1 MTRRGLRL
9 LAAAAPVALVLSAC
23 GSGDPGGGAD
33 GPLVFWT
40 IEDTADR
47 VRAQERLLARFT
59 ERTGIETEV
68 VAIAENQLT
77 TVLTSAAASGELPD
91 VIGSISLPI
100 MSRLRTD
107 DLLDTDAAKQIVDG
121 LGADTFAPQSLEL
134 TREGDAQLVVP
145 SDGWAQLLFYRKDLF
160 AAAGL
165 RPPTSY
171 DAIRQA
177 AERLDQGDVAGIT
190 AATSPAD
197 VFTHQ
202 TFEHLALANG
212 CGLVGDDGQVA
223 LHSPECV
230 GAFQF
235 YTDLITRHS
244 VAGNQ
249 DVDTTRATYFA
260 GRSAMVI
267 WSSYLLDELAG
278 LRNDALPT
286 CPQCQADP
294 TFLARN
300 TGVVAALSGP
310 DGGEPT
316 TFGETASFAVFK
328 DAATDDAKKLVEHLM
343 TDGYRDWLA
352 IAPEGKVPVRAGTKD
367 NPRQYVE
374 AWRALDVGVDTKAPL
389 SKFYDE
395 ETLRVVQESPRS
407 FSRWGFPQGKAELA
421 GAVAGQ
427 LVVPK
432 ALAEA
437 VNGGGDAPAAARKA
451 SEQAATLA
459 RELGE

>member
-1 MTRRGLRL
+1 MTGRGLRA
-9 LAAAAPVALVLSAC
+9 LAAAVPVALVLSAC
-23 GSGDPGGGAD
+23 GSGDSGGGAD

-47 VRAQERLLARFT
+47 VRAQERLLAAFS
-59 ERTGIETEV
+59 EKTGIETKV
-68 VAIAENQLT
+68 VAVAENQLT

-100 MSRLRTD
+100 MSQLRTD
-107 DLLDTDAAKQIVDG
+107 DLLDTDAAKQVVEA
-121 LGADTFAPQSLEL
+121 LGVDTFAPQSLEL
-134 TREGDAQLVVP
+134 TREGDTQLVVP

-160 AAAGL
+160 AQAGL
-165 RPPTSY
+165 PAPTTY

-177 AERLDQGDVAGIT
+177 AERLDQGDVAGI
-190 AATSPAD
+190 AASTTPAD

-212 CGLVGDDGQVA
+212 CRLVGEDGKPA
-223 LHSPECV
+223 LDSPACV
-230 GAFQF
+230 GAFRF
-235 YTDLITRHS
+235 YTDLVGRHS

-260 GRSAMVI
+260 GKAAMVI

-278 LRNDALPT
+278 LRDDALPT

-294 TFLARN
+294 TFLAKN

-310 DGGEPT
+310 EGGEPT
-316 TFGETASFAVFK
+316 TFGETASFAVLK
-328 DAATDDAKKLVEHLM
+328 DSATGDAKKLVEHLM

-367 NPRQYVE
+367 EAQQYAE
-374 AWRALDVGVDTKAPL
+374 MWRGLDVGVDTKAPL
-389 SKFYDE
+389 SKFYDA
-395 ETLRVVQESPRS
+395 ETLKVVQESPRS
-407 FSRWGFPQGKAELA
+407 FSRWGFTQGKAELA

-432 ALAEA
+432 ALAE
-437 VNGGGDAPAAARKA
+437 VLNGGGEAGAAARKA
-451 SEQAATLA
+451 SEQAATIA
-459 RELGE
+459 QELGE

>member
-1 MTRRGLRL
+1 MTGRGLRV
-9 LAAAAPVALVLSAC
+9 LAAAVPVALVLSAC
-23 GSGDPGGGAD
+23 GSGDSGGGAD

-47 VRAQERLLARFT
+47 VRAQERLLAAFT
-59 ERTGIETEV
+59 EQTGIETKV
-68 VAIAENQLT
+68 VAVAENQLT

-100 MSRLRTD
+100 MSQLRTD

-121 LGADTFAPQSLEL
+121 LGAETFAAQSLEL
-134 TREGDAQLVVP
+134 TREGDTQLVVP

-160 AAAGL
+160 AQAGL
-165 RPPTSY
+165 PPPTTY
-171 DAIRQA
+171 DAIRRA
-177 AERLDQGDVAGIT
+177 AERLDQGDVAGI
-190 AATSPAD
+190 AASTTPAD

-212 CGLVGDDGQVA
+212 CALVGDDGQVA

-235 YTDLITRHS
+235 YTDLVGEHS
-244 VAGNQ
+244 TAGNQ

-278 LRNDALPT
+278 LRADALPT
-286 CPQCQADP
+286 CPECQADP
-294 TFLARN
+294 SFLAKN

-310 DGGEPT
+310 AGGEPT
-316 TFGETASFAVFK
+316 TFGETASFAVLK
-328 DAATDDAKKLVEHLM
+328 DAATEDAKKLVEHLM

-367 NPRQYVE
+367 YPRQYVE
-374 AWRALDVGVDTKAPL
+374 MWRGLDVGVDTKAPL
-389 SKFYDE
+389 SKFYDA

-407 FSRWGFPQGKAELA
+407 FSRWGFTEGKAELA

-432 ALAEA
+432 ALAD
-437 VNGGGDAPAAARKA
+437 VLNGGGDAAGAAREA
-451 SEQAATLA
+451 SEQAAVIA
-459 RELGE
+459 QELGE

>member
-1 MTRRGLRL
+1 MTRRGLRS
-9 LAAAAPVALVLSAC
+9 LAAAVPVALALAAC
-23 GSGDPGGGAD
+23 GGGDPGAGAD

-47 VRAQERLLARFT
+47 VRAQERLLAAFT
-59 ERTGIETEV
+59 QRTGVETEL
-68 VAIAENQLT
+68 VAVAENQLT

-100 MSRLRTD
+100 MSQLRTD
-107 DLLDTDAAKQIVDG
+107 DLLDTDAARQVVDA
-121 LGADTFAPQSLEL
+121 LGVDTFAPQSLEL

-160 AAAGL
+160 AQAGL
-165 RPPTSY
+165 RPPTTY

-177 AERLDQGDVAGIT
+177 AERLDRGDVAGI
-190 AATSPAD
+190 AASTTPAD

-212 CGLVGDDGQVA
+212 CRLVGDDGQVA

-230 GAFQF
+230 GAFRF
-235 YTDLITRHS
+235 YTDLVARHS
-244 VAGNQ
+244 PAGNQ

-260 GRSAMVI
+260 GRSAMVV

-278 LRNDALPT
+278 LRADALPT
-286 CPQCQADP
+286 CPQCQGDP
-294 TFLARN
+294 AFLAKN

-316 TFGETASFAVFK
+316 TFGETASFAVLK
-328 DAATDDAKKLVEHLM
+328 DADTDNAKKLVEYLM

-352 IAPEGKVPVRAGTKD
+352 IAPEGKVPVRSGTKD
-367 NPRQYVE
+367 NPQEYAE

-389 SKFYDE
+389 SRFYDA
-395 ETLRVVQESPRS
+395 ETLRVVQDSPRS
-407 FSRWGFPQGKAELA
+407 FSRWGFAQGKGELA

-432 ALAEA
+432 ALAEV
-437 VNGGGDAPAAARKA
+437 VNGGGDAEAAARKA
-451 SEQAATLA
+451 SEQAATIA

>member
-1 MTRRGLRL
+1 MTGRGLRV
-9 LAAAAPVALVLSAC
+9 LAAAVPVALVLAAC
-23 GSGDPGGGAD
+23 GSDEPGGSAD

-47 VRAQERLLARFT
+47 VQAQERLLARFT
-59 ERTGIETEV
+59 EKTGVRAEL
-68 VAIAENQLT
+68 VAVAENQLT
-77 TVLTSAAASGELPD
+77 TVLTSAAAADELPD

-100 MSRLRTD
+100 MSQLRTD
-107 DLLDTDAAKQIVDG
+107 DLLDTEAAEQVVDS
-121 LGADTFAPQSLEL
+121 LGVDTFAEQSLEL

-160 AAAGL
+160 AQAGL
-165 RPPTSY
+165 RPPTTF
-171 DAIRQA
+171 DAIRAA

-190 AATSPAD
+190 ASTTPAD

-212 CGLVGDDGQVA
+212 CRLVGDDGTVA
-223 LHSPECV
+223 LDSPQCV
-230 GAFQF
+230 NAFRF
-235 YTDLITRHS
+235 YTDLIGEHS

-260 GRSAMVI
+260 GKSAMVI

-278 LRNDALPT
+278 LRDDALPT
-286 CPQCQADP
+286 CPQCQGDTA
-294 TFLARN
+294 FLARN
-300 TGVVAALSGP
+300 TGVVAGLRGP

-316 TFGETASFAVFK
+316 TFGETASFAVLK
-328 DAATDDAKKLVEHLM
+328 DAATDDAKRLVEFLM

-352 IAPEGKVPVRAGTKD
+352 IAPEGKVPVRAGTAQ
-367 NPRQYVE
+367 NPQEYAE
-374 AWRALDVGVDTKAPL
+374 AWRGLDVGVDTKAPL
-389 SKFYDE
+389 SRFYDA
-395 ETLRVVQESPRS
+395 ETLTVVQDSPKTFR
-407 FSRWGFPQGKAELA
+407 RWGFNQGKAELA

-432 ALAEA
+432 ALAEV
-437 VNGGGDAPAAARKA
+437 VNGSGDAATAAGKA
-451 SEQAATLA
+451 NEQAAAIA